1 MAGSV
6 SSTVAVGGKPH
17 LSERDF
23 QKQVLDLARLRGWLV
38 AHTYDSRLA
47 TGTGYPDLCLC
58 RPGRVVG
65 EVGRLLFCELKTER
79 GRLRPEQKVWLEA
92 LRSVP
97 NLEVY
102 LWKPHD
108 MDEIIQILE

>member
-1 MAGSV
+1 M
-6 SSTVAVGGKPH
+6 SSTVAVGGKFP

-47 TGTGYPDLCLC
+47 TGTGYPDLTLC
-58 RPGRVVG
+58 RQGRII
-65 EVGRLLFCELKTER
+65 FAELKTEL

-92 LRSVP
+92 LRSVVGV
-97 NLEVY
+97 EVY
-102 LWKPHD
+102 TWKPHD
-108 MDEIIQILE
+108 WADIERILQ